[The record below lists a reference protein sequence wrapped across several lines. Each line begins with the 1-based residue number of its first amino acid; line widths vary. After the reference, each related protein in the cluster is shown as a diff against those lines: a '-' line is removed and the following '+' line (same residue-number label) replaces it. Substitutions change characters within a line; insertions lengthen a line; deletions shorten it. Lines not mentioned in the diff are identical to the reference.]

1 MRGPRTLRST
11 TRSGA
16 RWRPQASRER
26 KRNSRRGGRSG
37 RNQRQKDRGQE
48 RKPEA
53 GQGDPVARFKQ
64 AQKEFIQVAGV
75 ADFDPKAK
83 TRAGELREKMKRASQ
98 EIARDPARMR
108 AAERMA
114 WRLVLGGGDQ
124 STREIGGHL

>member
-1 MRGPRTLRST
+1 VRGPRTLRSI

-83 TRAGELREKMKRASQ
+83 AHAGELREEIKRGSQ
-98 EIARDPARMR
+98 EVAKDRRRATPAP
-108 AAERMA
+108 EG
-114 WRLVLGGGDQ
+114 VPY
-124 STREIGGHL
+124 